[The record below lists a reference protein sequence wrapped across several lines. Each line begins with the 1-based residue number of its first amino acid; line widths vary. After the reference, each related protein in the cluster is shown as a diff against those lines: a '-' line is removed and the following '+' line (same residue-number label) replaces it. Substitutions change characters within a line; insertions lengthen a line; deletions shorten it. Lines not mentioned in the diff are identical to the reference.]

1 LRDIEKFSI
10 TVWTAWC
17 NGKIENIVLV
27 DFNCIEICKTRII
40 SRSTESSCWIYLRC
54 SSHIMT
60 SWSIRFSW
68 CVSKNSICPSEGA
81 INLWIWIL
89 WAFVSLEWQLSNK
102 CVGCIRRNKEL
113 LNLEIQRFNWNWK
126 ILDINCLCGWFYSIV
141 LTISFE
147 RYLIVSCEIASKHNS
162 VLRIN
167 CYNIVI

>member
-68 CVSKNSICPSEGA
+68 CVSKNSGCPSEGA
-81 INLWIWIL
+81 INWRIWIL
-89 WAFVSLEWQLSNK
+89 WAFVSFEWQLSNK

-126 ILDINCLCGWFYSIV
+126 ILDIDCLCGFCFCCSIIIR
-141 LTISFE
+141 LNSNFI
-147 RYLIVSCEIASKHNS
+147 ISCE
-162 VLRIN
+162 VTFQ
-167 CYNIVI
+167 YNWV